1 MRNKNY
7 YCFVFLKNDS
17 ELFDFFASIKLFN
30 TFYSGFY
37 YSDEEKESN
46 QIRIG
51 VWYMARH
58 PKTDEIIM
66 RHDFAVCPKTLPYL
80 PRMAVDECLY
90 FLKVDPCA
98 ITPVKSVR

>member
-1 MRNKNY
+1 
-7 YCFVFLKNDS
+7 
-17 ELFDFFASIKLFN
+17 
-30 TFYSGFY
+30 
-37 YSDEEKESN
+37 
-46 QIRIG
+46 
-51 VWYMARH
+51 MARH